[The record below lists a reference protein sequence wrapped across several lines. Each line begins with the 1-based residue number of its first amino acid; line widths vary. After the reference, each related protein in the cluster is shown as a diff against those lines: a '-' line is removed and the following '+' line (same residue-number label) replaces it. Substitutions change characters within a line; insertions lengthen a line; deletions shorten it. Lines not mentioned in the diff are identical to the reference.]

1 MNLILYILVDK
12 KPSKI
17 SFMTTLDRELFP
29 IKMPRNRFGNEIA
42 PLRGAPHRGPGCYEN
57 EEVSVNKLIIDT
69 PEACFVYKRL
79 MMFLTLLHSSV
90 STKIF

>member
-1 MNLILYILVDK
+1 VEK
-12 KPSKI
+12 KPTKI

-57 EEVSVNKLIIDT
+57 EDVGLIHIIYF
-69 PEACFVYKRL
+69 C
-79 MMFLTLLHSSV
+79 
-90 STKIF
+90 